1 MWRAFCY
8 LQRYAT
14 TTLHM
19 IAHASFVKQVQAL
32 SACGPAILSI
42 WSLRCLQTYSASAC
56 THAACVGSH
65 TTPSSPQGQ
74 KALSTHAALQS
85 TSWHTGLNIK
95 ACLFLHKRSTCDFMF
110 CLSAWHCM
118 LCRRRDTGRI
128 HSIAALPPPPLPTEP
143 EMLFANPVSLA
154 TITQQSRDSSAMPS
168 LDFTSCC
175 ARVGRGGRLIMS
187 RCQPF
192 TYEPLDIQQPAEESQ
207 KMPFDLTA
215 PYAAA
220 AQAPQKPVSAAK
232 QHSRGAGH
240 SKQASPA
247 AQASSRQQPQQQQQQ
262 PVSAGRVPAS
272 SSTQQAQQAQHA
284 QQHQQAQPQAQPSA
298 QGPGQN
304 GHSPAAPAQPALQQ
318 TRQQQAQ
325 AQSQA
330 QLIEMPIQP
339 GASQTAPTPAKSKVC
354 SVAHGHNNYLYACCE
369 SEELMT
375 CCGQYTC

>member
-1 MWRAFCY
+1 MLLVSFAGGGTEGGGVAIAAKY
-8 LQRYAT
+8 N
-14 TTLHM
+14 LHFT
-19 IAHASFVKQVQAL
+19 S
-32 SACGPAILSI
+32 
-42 WSLRCLQTYSASAC
+42 
-56 THAACVGSH
+56 
-65 TTPSSPQGQ
+65 SSPFN
-74 KALSTHAALQS
+74 
-85 TSWHTGLNIK
+85 LN
-95 ACLFLHKRSTCDFMF
+95 
-110 CLSAWHCM
+110 AWQCI

-154 TITQQSRDSSAMPS
+154 TITQQSRNSSAMPS
-168 LDFTSCC
+168 LDFASCC

-192 TYEPLDIQQPAEESQ
+192 TYEPLDIQQPAEEPQ

-220 AQAPQKPVSAAK
+220 AQAERPLQKPVSAAK
-232 QHSRGAGH
+232 QHSRGPGH

-247 AQASSRQQPQQQQQQ
+247 AQASGKQQPQQPQ
-262 PVSAGRVPAS
+262 VSAGRVPAS
-272 SSTQQAQQAQHA
+272 NPPQQAQQTQHA
-284 QQHQQAQPQAQPSA
+284 QQHQQPQAQAQPSA
-298 QGPGQN
+298 QGAGQN
-304 GHSPAAPAQPALQQ
+304 GNSPAAPAQPALQQ

-354 SVAHGHNNYLYACCE
+354 
-369 SEELMT
+369 
-375 CCGQYTC
+375 